1 MLTMLKGSTS
11 MRSPFNRNFIEKVP
25 VQKMEHVLT
34 AAELI
39 VVALG
44 QTMITNNRK
53 YNIEFYA
60 ATVQD
65 VQRVMHAFGINVTHS
80 ELDRSNNGYK
90 LFKEG
95 ELRNSFAFARIND
108 AGNFTVVMPMAKNMK
123 ELDALTDRFNK
134 KADTAILEQLDAFCL
149 ITSLR
154 SFVNDPVGTHAAFVD
169 FSQPKAPVAP
179 PVYDAVPEEDAPF
192 AEAFNLSPEEM
203 AQINDEVEEIMNM

>member
-44 QTMITNNRK
+44 QKMIANNRK

-65 VQRVMHAFGINVTHS
+65 VQRVMNAFGITITHS
-80 ELDRSNNGYK
+80 ELDRPNNGYK

-108 AGNFTVVMPMAKNMK
+108 AGNFTVVMPMAKSMK
-123 ELDALTDRFNK
+123 ELDALTDRFNE

-149 ITSLR
+149 ITPLK
-154 SFVNDPVGTHAAFVD
+154 SFVNNPIDTQAAFIA
-169 FSQPKAPVAP
+169 FNNKPLTAP
-179 PVYDAVPEEDAPF
+179 PMYDAMPEEDVPF

>member
-34 AAELI
+34 AAKLI

-44 QTMITNNRK
+44 QKMITNNRK

-65 VQRVMHAFGINVTHS
+65 VQRVMNAFGITITHS
-80 ELDRSNNGYK
+80 ELDRTNNGYK

-108 AGNFTVVMPMAKNMK
+108 AGNLTVVMPMAKNMK

-134 KADTAILEQLDAFCL
+134 KADTAILEQLNAFCL
-149 ITSLR
+149 ITPLK
-154 SFVNDPVGTHAAFVD
+154 SFVNNPIDTQAAFIA
-169 FSQPKAPVAP
+169 FNNKPLTAP
-179 PVYDAVPEEDAPF
+179 PMYDAMPEEDEPL
-192 AEAFNLSPEEM
+192 AETFNLSPEEI

>member
-1 MLTMLKGSTS
+1 

-44 QTMITNNRK
+44 QKMITNNRK

-60 ATVQD
+60 DTVQD

-95 ELRNSFAFARIND
+95 ELRNSFAFARMND
-108 AGNFTVVMPMAKNMK
+108 AGHFTVVMPMAKNMK
-123 ELDALTDRFNK
+123 ELDALTDRFNE

-154 SFVNDPVGTHAAFVD
+154 SFVNDPINTQAAFIA
-169 FSQPKAPVAP
+169 FNNKPLSAS
-179 PVYDAVPEEDAPF
+179 PVYDAIPEEDAPF
-192 AEAFNLSPEEM
+192 TEAFNLSAEEM